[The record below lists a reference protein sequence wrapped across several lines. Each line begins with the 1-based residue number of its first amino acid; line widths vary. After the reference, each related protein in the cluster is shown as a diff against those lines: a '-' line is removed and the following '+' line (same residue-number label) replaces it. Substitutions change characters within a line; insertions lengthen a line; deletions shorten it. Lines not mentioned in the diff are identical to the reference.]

1 MTSSKGH
8 SGCEF
13 YIRVIFVLRKSEEE
27 EIDKEEEN
35 LTRSGQIPM

>member
-1 MTSSKGH
+1 MTNSKGH
-8 SGCEF
+8 SGREF
-13 YIRVIFVLRKSEEE
+13 YVCVILVLHKSEEE